1 MDTLIVTISK
11 DSIVSIKPLSQTSSV
26 LVNNLLK
33 KCSFLGKYISS
44 QYTSKPLRHLQKS
57 LYHSRLFFS
66 LNSFYPPPPFLP
78 NNLTYLLSGIG
89 QLSQISTAVT
99 FKNFSSPKLVF
110 SPFFFFDKE
119 TLVLIQELPTNES
132 TLPGTRISGF
142 LGPVELIRCSLHA
155 TSN

>member
-1 MDTLIVTISK
+1 MDILLATISK
-11 DSIVSIKPLSQTSSV
+11 DSLVSIKPLSQTSSV

-57 LYHSRLFFS
+57 LYHSRLFLS
-66 LNSFYPPPPFLP
+66 PNSFYPPPSKFLP
-78 NNLTYLLSGIG
+78 NNLTYLLLATG

-119 TLVLIQELPTNES
+119 TLEVNIC
-132 TLPGTRISGF
+132 F
-142 LGPVELIRCSLHA
+142 LC
-155 TSN
+155 

>member
-1 MDTLIVTISK
+1 MDILLATISK
-11 DSIVSIKPLSQTSSV
+11 DSLVSIKPLSQTSSV

-57 LYHSRLFFS
+57 LYHSRLFLS
-66 LNSFYPPPPFLP
+66 PNSFYPPSPPSKFLP
-78 NNLTYLLSGIG
+78 NNLTYLLLATG

-119 TLVLIQELPTNES
+119 TLEVNIC
-132 TLPGTRISGF
+132 F
-142 LGPVELIRCSLHA
+142 LC
-155 TSN
+155 